1 MNEPRLRLEG
11 AERGQTLPDFTVGI
25 AIFLL
30 TVSFIVVFV
39 PQLTVPFQDQEQP
52 VVAERITSDLSENLL
67 GEREAPSMLNESR
80 TVSFFEN
87 ELEADQLGIDPRY
100 SVNITLRD
108 TPSDAP
114 DSAILC
120 EDGGGESITDCNGG
134 SKLAVGPSVPPSGQ
148 SVSTAKVGVFTGETD
163 AVLEVRVW

>member
-11 AERGQTLPDFTVGI
+11 TERGQTLPDFTVGI

-30 TVSFIVVFV
+30 TISFIVVLV
-39 PQLTVPFQDQEQP
+39 PQLTVPFEDQEQP
-52 VVAERITSDLSENLL
+52 AVAERITSDLSENLL
-67 GEREAPSMLNESR
+67 AEQEAPSRLNESR
-80 TVSFFEN
+80 TLSFFED

-108 TPSDAP
+108 PS

-120 EDGGGESITDCNGG
+120 ENGSGESITDCDGG
-134 SKLAVGPSVPPSGQ
+134 SKLAVGPSVPPDGR
-148 SVSTAKVGVFTGETD
+148 SVSTAKVGVFTEETN